1 MFNDYTKT
9 EEENKKTHTFFK
21 MVEHCIKN
29 DYEFYIYN
37 YFENNFYIYNKSCD
51 KIEKFDNFFGEV
63 KKIDLFDEGL
73 DLYKFINSSQKKY
86 SLRATKRNFL
96 YPIENYYQADSDKK
110 IRIINLAKYEFNS
123 SMLEIFTGINNIG
136 LAFWDYD
143 TNFKFNNLKINLN
156 EQTEY
161 FQGNKIVKNK
171 PEIFDNPNNKE
182 GIHSLVFLL
191 SEEEEKID
199 KNLKKFLQKK
209 RKENELYSGDFLE
222 LKNNPKKNQKRKKNN
237 KEEKEKEFD

>member
-1 MFNDYTKT
+1 M
-9 EEENKKTHTFFK
+9 
-21 MVEHCIKN
+21 
-29 DYEFYIYN
+29 
-37 YFENNFYIYNKSCD
+37 
-51 KIEKFDNFFGEV
+51 
-63 KKIDLFDEGL
+63 KKIDLFDKGL
-73 DLYKFINSSQKKY
+73 DLYKFINSSKKKY

-143 TNFKFNNLKINLN
+143 ANFKFNNLKINLN

-161 FQGNKIVKNK
+161 FQENKIVKNK

-199 KNLKKFLQKK
+199 KNLKKFLKKK

-222 LKNNPKKNQKRKKNN
+222 LKKNPKKK
-237 KEEKEKEFD
+237 